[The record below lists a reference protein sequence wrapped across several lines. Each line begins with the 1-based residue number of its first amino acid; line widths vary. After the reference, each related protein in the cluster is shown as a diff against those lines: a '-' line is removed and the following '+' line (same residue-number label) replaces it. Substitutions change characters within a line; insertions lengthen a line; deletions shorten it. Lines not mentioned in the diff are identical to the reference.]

1 MNRFVLLCLIIP
13 SLAFSLEIDE
23 KLTARLLKV
32 SATKKTVLVNRGLED
47 GLVVGDHAKFFL
59 TTGVIARGEL
69 VKASPTRSVWAL
81 YRIVDQDQVFPEK
94 VISLKMSSP
103 LKTTDDPT
111 KVITPDATDME
122 VRVARGD
129 DSSLGVESELV
140 AERTDLSPE
149 ERDDMNTLSKTPLQK
164 EVFDA
169 TGITYDKTLEV
180 FGMLHFNN
188 FSTSSDLGS
197 SGTSTGQLANVDFSI
212 GIEKYMRY
220 DKKSFLSNF
229 SIAAFI
235 HNSTV
240 QTSAVQGAEV
250 SNAVTEYGGQINY
263 HFNRPALSYNSVVWF
278 GLLSLGVGKAT
289 DSVKSETVSG
299 STDDSIS
306 GSAGFYS
313 IGVGGKYFTKDGFGG
328 RAVLD
333 YYNRSESYQ
342 YEDGENY
349 TKTVSGPRFMV
360 GLAYRW

>member
-1 MNRFVLLCLIIP
+1 MKGLILLILAFP
-13 SLAFSLEIDE
+13 SLSRALEIDE
-23 KLTARLLKV
+23 KLTARFLKV
-32 SATKKTVLVNRGLED
+32 SASKKTILLNRGLED

-69 VKASPTRSVWAL
+69 VKASPTRSVWSL
-81 YRIVDQDQVFPEK
+81 YRIVDGEQVFPEK
-94 VISLKMSSP
+94 VVSIKMSSP

-111 KVITPDATDME
+111 KVLTPDATDME

-129 DSSLGVESELV
+129 DSSLGVESEVV

-149 ERDDMNTLSKTPLQK
+149 ERDDMSTLSKTPLQK
-164 EVFDA
+164 EVVDFS
-169 TGITYDKTLEV
+169 GINYDRTLEV

-188 FSTSSDLGS
+188 FSTSADLGQN
-197 SGTSTGQLANVDFSI
+197 GTSTGQLSNIDFSI

-220 DKKSFLSNF
+220 DKRSFLSNF
-229 SIAAFI
+229 SVAAFL
-235 HNSTV
+235 HNATV
-240 QTSAVQGAEV
+240 QTSSVQG
-250 SNAVTEYGGQINY
+250 SQINNSITEYGGQINY
-263 HFNRPALSYNSVVWF
+263 HFNRPALSYNSPVFF

-289 DSVKSETVSG
+289 DSVKTDTVATTSEETLN
-299 STDDSIS
+299 

-313 IGVGGKYFTKDGFGG
+313 LGVGAKYFTKEGFGG
-328 RAVLD
+328 RAILD

-342 YEDGENY
+342 YEDGDNY